1 MRGEVLAELN
11 GRFSI
16 GKTHVL
22 ESAIN
27 PSV

>member
-1 MRGEVLAELN
+1 MRCEVLVELN
-11 GRFSI
+11 GRISI
-16 GKTHVL
+16 EKTHVL